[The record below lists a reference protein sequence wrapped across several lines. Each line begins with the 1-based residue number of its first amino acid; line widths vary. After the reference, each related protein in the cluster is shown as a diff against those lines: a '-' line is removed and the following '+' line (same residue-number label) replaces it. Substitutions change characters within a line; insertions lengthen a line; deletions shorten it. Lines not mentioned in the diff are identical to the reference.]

1 MLAPPPLPRKL
12 DAAIRDLASTRPA
25 TRASA
30 IGDLVRHALVHD
42 DVRARAL
49 PLLEGALKKDDAPEV
64 RSAAAVALGDLG
76 AECALPTLLLAIE
89 DDSVHVRQVAINA
102 LGEVGDSRAL
112 PRLSR
117 ALGDAR
123 PEVRYQAIIAFARV
137 ATDEA
142 DVGAALARACGDT
155 DDAVRYIAL
164 RIAEERIEG
173 EVTRGQGRGA
183 RGRRAGSPPPAAVL
197 AEARAR
203 VATDVP
209 HVALAAA
216 ILLAK
221 AGSEPL
227 GDARAVLLRV
237 VRGGRGSAA
246 APEKEDERE
255 AVELAGARDMRE
267 AIPDL
272 ERRAWGLG
280 SMVRDTC
287 AWNAK
292 IALARMGHAK
302 AGGEI
307 LRDLE
312 SLRPATRAAAIV
324 AAGRAVLVS
333 ARAKIASLAGAEGVD
348 PQLVSDALA
357 RLAP

>member
-12 DAAIRDLASTRPA
+12 DAAIRDLASSRPA

-30 IGDLVRHALVHD
+30 ISDLVRHALLHD
-42 DVRARAL
+42 EVRARAL
-49 PLLEGALKKDDAPEV
+49 PLIEGALKNDEAPEV

-76 AECALPTLLLAIE
+76 AACALPTLLVAIE
-89 DDSVHVRQVAINA
+89 DANVHVRQLAINA

-137 ATDEA
+137 ASDEG
-142 DVGAALARACGDT
+142 DVGVALARACGDA

-164 RIAEERIEG
+164 RIAEERIDRDP
-173 EVTRGQGRGA
+173 VR
-183 RGRRAGSPPPAAVL
+183 PVPAPTAVL
-197 AEARAR
+197 SEARAR
-203 VATDVP
+203 VATDAP

-221 AGSEPL
+221 VGEEPL
-227 GDARAVLLRV
+227 DGARKVILGV
-237 VRGGRGSAA
+237 VRGGRSAAA

-255 AVELAGARDMRE
+255 AVELAGALDLRD
-267 AIPDL
+267 AVPDL

-287 AWNAK
+287 AWHAK
-292 IALARMGHAK
+292 IALARMGHPRAEK
-302 AGGEI
+302 EI

-312 SLRPATRAAAIV
+312 SPRPETRAAAVV
-324 AAGRAVLVS
+324 ASGRARLVS
-333 ARAKIASLAGAEGVD
+333 AREKVAALARAEGLD
-348 PQLVSDALA
+348 PQLVTDALA
-357 RLAP
+357 RLGQ